1 MERHQVFKIENLSFS
16 DDAGYE
22 EYKKGILNSLFTKV
36 RIKAFAS
43 GENAHT
49 LPVDIEVLKRGAD
62 TVYNQPILWKYNPY
76 IDDAMGH
83 EKDEVPCGFVPKEDN
98 AIRFEEDNDKTY
110 LVIDAL
116 LWNKYSGK
124 LIDIFKRDG
133 NSKDVSVE
141 MTCQTI
147 EHEDG
152 DEIIDYIISG
162 ITILGEWIN
171 PAVKGCKAEM
181 IEFSED
187 RDIYINNYIMSESTI
202 KINNSKDAS
211 VNGSWENPR
220 RKLLRPILESS
231 NKNSLLKEAY
241 LVPDM
246 ENPTTS
252 TCKYPH
258 HVVRNGELVVHEG
271 GLKAAF
277 SRAAQQGIVSG
288 KVKSHLLKHYRELGL
303 STENFSEF
311 GFSEKEFNLLFSEK
325 DGERM
330 DKFEKVACAIKEH
343 ECAEDVSVECAEN
356 GKVTFA
362 CNGKKF
368 TVDADVKCAEDGT
381 VECCNFAWD
390 TKKECDMAYEPDG
403 AHKTGGV
410 ADEADDDIKDK
421 KYSDMEAKCKE
432 MEQKCSDLEVKCA
445 ELEKKCSDCEAE
457 NKAYMAKIESMSDYE
472 DLKKFKCEAEE
483 KAKQE
488 EQMSQMY
495 SVFSNIESKGVS
507 LSEEDKKNLEK
518 KFSEFSDFT
527 GWENFVKAFAFD
539 NAKNIDG
546 IVKIAYPYG
555 SQAQDDELGVW
566 GRIKR

>member
-1 MERHQVFKIENLSFS
+1 MERHQVFKIENLYFS

-181 IEFSED
+181 IEFSKD

-258 HVVRNGELVVHEG
+258 HVVRNGELVIHEG

-277 SRAAQQGIVSG
+277 SRASQQGIVKG

-303 STENFSEF
+303 STENFSKF
-311 GFSEKEFNLLFSEK
+311 GFSEKEFNLLFSE
-325 DGERM
+325 DGDTM
-330 DKFEKVACAIKEH
+330 DKFEKITCAIKEH
-343 ECAEDVSVECAEN
+343 ECAEDVCVECAEN
-356 GKVTFA
+356 GKVTFS

-368 TVDADVKCAEDGT
+368 TVDADIKCTEDGT

-421 KYSDMEAKCKE
+421 KYSE
-432 MEQKCSDLEVKCA
+432 MEEKCAELEKKCSELEVKCA
-445 ELEKKCSDCEAE
+445 ELEKKCSDCEAD
-457 NKAYMAKIESMSDYE
+457 NKAYMSQIEAMSDYE
-472 DLKKFKCEAEE
+472 ELKQFKCDAEE

-488 EQMSQMY
+488 EQMSQMF
-495 SVFSNIESKGVS
+495 SVFSQIESKGIS
-507 LSEEDKKNLEK
+507 LSDKDKKTLEE
-518 KFSEFSDFT
+518 KFSEFQDFS

-539 NAKNIDG
+539 NAQNVDG
-546 IVKIAYPYG
+546 IVRIAYP
-555 SQAQDDELGVW
+555 STEQRPNEELGVW
-566 GRIKR
+566 GRIM

>member
-258 HVVRNGELVVHEG
+258 HVVRNGELVIHEG

-277 SRAAQQGIVSG
+277 SRASQQGIVKG

-311 GFSEKEFNLLFSEK
+311 GFSEKEFNLLFSE
-325 DGERM
+325 DGDTM
-330 DKFEKVACAIKEH
+330 DKFEKITCAIKEH
-343 ECAEDVSVECAEN
+343 ECAEDVCVECAEN
-356 GKVTFA
+356 GKVTFS
-362 CNGKKF
+362 CDGKKF
-368 TVDADVKCAEDGT
+368 TVDADIKCTEDGT

-421 KYSDMEAKCKE
+421 KYSE
-432 MEQKCSDLEVKCA
+432 MEEKCAELEKKCSELEVKCA
-445 ELEKKCSDCEAE
+445 ELEKKCSDCEAD
-457 NKAYMAKIESMSDYE
+457 NKAYMSQIEAMSDYE
-472 DLKKFKCEAEE
+472 ELKQFKCDAEE

-488 EQMSQMY
+488 EQMSQMF
-495 SVFSNIESKGVS
+495 SVFSQIESKGIS
-507 LSEEDKKNLEK
+507 LSDKDKKTLEE
-518 KFSEFSDFT
+518 KFSEFQDFS

-539 NAKNIDG
+539 NAQNVDG
-546 IVKIAYPYG
+546 IVRIAYP
-555 SQAQDDELGVW
+555 STEQRPNEELGVW
-566 GRIKR
+566 GRIM